1 MNGQVQSLVH
11 GPGKKKLEKRQK
23 SGRIL
28 HGCTSRG
35 CEGVVGSKR
44 PMALISPS
52 TIPENPHIWHGA
64 THAGLTR
71 KTFRHVGESAKGLGC
86 LHMSLERHWA
96 TAICHPSWLPSQTS
110 AQVFFP
116 RSSDSLDHKM
126 LLVKVESINCLLP

>member
-1 MNGQVQSLVH
+1 MVRSSLWFMGQAKRNWKRDRNQEGFCMGAHHAVVRVLWGRNTPH
-11 GPGKKKLEKRQK
+11 GPHLTINHPRK
-23 SGRIL
+23 STHL
-28 HGCTSRG
+28 AWCHACWTD
-35 CEGVVGSKR
+35 SKN
-44 PMALISPS
+44 IY
-52 TIPENPHIWHGA
+52 
-64 THAGLTR
+64 
-71 KTFRHVGESAKGLGC
+71 RHVGESAKGLGC